1 MGEVLVS
8 TRSTTPVAPAG
19 TNAAEAQWRL
29 AVAMSKAGDML
40 PRAYRGNP
48 GALMLLQQ
56 WSASRGIDPLTAIQ
70 TVNFIDGKP
79 VVDATMQRAMAKRAG
94 YSVRVTSA
102 DATSATVAVS
112 QGGEQLG
119 EASYS
124 MADAETAGLAGKQ
137 NWRKNPVDM
146 LVARATTRALRWHA
160 PDAMLGVYSEDEAEQ
175 FDPVAQLDPDTEV
188 ASGGE
193 GSTSGAADP
202 APEVPD
208 VVDAEVVEPWDV
220 TDAAL
225 RQAAKDAGI
234 TQREIVDHASAV
246 STSTG
251 GEPVRSLK
259 EIAERPDLHADIRGH
274 LDTLVAAKAEADAQ
288 READELAF
296 AERPF

>member
-1 MGEVLVS
+1 MGEILVS
-8 TRSTTPVAPAG
+8 TRSAVPAPAPA
-19 TNAAEAQWRL
+19 TSAEAQWKL
-29 AVAMSKAGDML
+29 AQAMSKAGDML
-40 PRAYRGNP
+40 PRSYRNNP

-56 WSASRGIDPLTAIQ
+56 WSTARGIDPLTAIQ
-70 TVNFIDGKP
+70 TVAFIDGKP
-79 VVDATMQRAMAKRAG
+79 VIDATMQRAMAKRAG
-94 YSVRVTSA
+94 YRVKVVRA
-102 DATSATVAVS
+102 DATSATVEVS
-112 QGGEQLG
+112 EDGEVIG

-124 MADAETAGLAGKQ
+124 MDDANTAGLAGKQ

-175 FDPVAQLDPDTEV
+175 FDPVVQLEPEI

-193 GSTSGAADP
+193 GPTSGAADP

-208 VVDAEVVEPWDV
+208 VVDAEIVEPWEI
-220 TDAAL
+220 TDATL
-225 RQAAKDAGI
+225 RDKAKEAGI

-246 STSTG
+246 SVSTG

-259 EIAERPDLHADIRGH
+259 DIADRADLHPDVRSHINA
-274 LDTLVAAKAEADAQ
+274 LVTAKTESDAQ

-296 AERPF
+296 SERPF